1 MKDVQVKKKK
11 QLHNESTLP
20 FIFAE
25 PKRVWKPV
33 VWKKDASHMAKRGER
48 DDMKK
53 EDKKATLI
61 WFHIITWGR
70 SMGTQ

>member
-33 VWKKDASHMAKRGER
+33 VWKKDASHMAKKGER
-48 DDMKK
+48 DDKK
-53 EDKKATLI
+53 DENKK
-61 WFHIITWGR
+61 
-70 SMGTQ
+70 SDP